1 MHLLLGTMYATQPIR
16 FIDWQYASK
25 QMCCLPPSPDRRWRL
40 QYSCTHTYPVHIS
53 ATEKCKERMNASYIR
68 CVISSNWTHMWD
80 NNNNSNNKCVRAC
93 VCCFF
98 FRMPF
103 FQLDQIIWIIILLL
117 QLLSK
122 PLINALG
129 ISLIAIGNEP
139 MFRCHAFIWM
149 FYKKA

>member
-93 VCCFF
+93 V
-98 FRMPF
+98 RV
-103 FQLDQIIWIIILLL
+103 LLL
-117 QLLSK
+117 FL
-122 PLINALG
+122 
-129 ISLIAIGNEP
+129 
-139 MFRCHAFIWM
+139 HAFFPIGSNHLNHYFIVAIIVETIDKCTWNFTYSDWQRANVSM
-149 FYKKA
+149 PCIHMDVL